1 MPASPSSPP
10 IPTLW
15 ETLKVWMKIGLL
27 SFGGPTGQI
36 ALMHRE
42 LVEKR
47 RWISDS
53 RFLHALNYCM
63 LLPGPEAQQ
72 LAIYTGWL
80 LQRTMGAVV
89 AGLLFVLPG
98 ALLIGLISYCYVAF
112 GDVPAVDAVF
122 YGLKPA
128 VLAIVAAAM
137 IRMSQRILRNP
148 VLWAVSALAF
158 VAIFFFGAPFP
169 VIVLGALGFGFVA
182 SAKRP
187 QWLQVGNAGGHGA
200 KAEATDEEGYLISDA
215 HVATVRPPWWRTLG
229 TIALWTAVWTAPLV
243 VVMVAFGRG
252 HVLTE
257 QALFFARAALV
268 TFGGAYAVLPY
279 VAQQA
284 VENHG
289 WITATQMVDGLG
301 LAETTPGPLILV
313 LQFVGF
319 VGGWQDP
326 GAVSPL
332 ALATAAALITS
343 WMTFVPGFLFIL
355 AGAPYVETTRGHL
368 RLAAALT
375 AVTAA
380 VVGIILNLAVWFG
393 WHVVWSAE
401 SGVDFVSLA
410 LAIAFF
416 AMLQWGRADVIRVVL
431 IGAACGVAWRLG
443 VLPWLA

>member
-1 MPASPSSPP
+1 MSQPSTSNKVL
-10 IPTLW
+10 TLA
-15 ETLKVWMKIGLL
+15 ETLMVWVKIGLL
-27 SFGGPTGQI
+27 SFGGPSGQI

-47 RWISDS
+47 RWISDR

-80 LQRTMGAVV
+80 LQRTLGAVI

-98 ALLIGLISYCYVAF
+98 ALFIGVISYAYVAF
-112 GDVPAVDAVF
+112 GDLPLLQAIF

-137 IRMSQRILRNP
+137 IRMSQKILGKP
-148 VLWAVSALAF
+148 LLWLISALAF
-158 VAIFFFGAPFP
+158 IGIFFLNLPFP
-169 VIVLGALGFGFVA
+169 LIVLSALGFGIFA
-182 SAKRP
+182 SYWYP
-187 QWLQVGNAGGHGA
+187 QWLQTNGKSGAAQNANTA
-200 KAEATDEEGYLISDA
+200 AETDYLISDSSA
-215 HVATVRPPWWRTLG
+215 AATRPTLAK
-229 TIALWTAVWTAPLV
+229 TLKTVALWTIVWTAPLLLV
-243 VVMVAFGRG
+243 LVALGQG
-252 HVLTE
+252 HILTE

-284 VENHG
+284 VEHHG
-289 WITATQMVDGLG
+289 WISATQMLDGLG

-319 VGGWQDP
+319 VGGWQHP
-326 GAVSPL
+326 ESFSPL
-332 ALATAAALITS
+332 VTAVLAAGITS

-355 AGAPYVETTRGHL
+355 AGAPYVEATRGHL
-368 RLAAALT
+368 RFTAALT

-393 WHVVWSAE
+393 WHVVWDAE
-401 SGVDFVSLA
+401 RGADWISIA
-410 LAIAFF
+410 LAVAFF
-416 AMLQWGRADVIRVVL
+416 TLLQKVKMDVLWVIL
-431 IGAACGVAWRLG
+431 LGAVCGIATIYRL
-443 VLPWLA
+443 

>member
-1 MPASPSSPP
+1 MSQPDPSRCHLPLRT
-10 IPTLW
+10 TLG
-15 ETLKVWMKIGLL
+15 VWLKIGLL

-80 LQRTMGAVV
+80 LQRTLGALI

-98 ALLIGLISYCYVAF
+98 ALLIGLISYGYMAF
-112 GDVPAVDAVF
+112 GDVPAMEAVF

-137 IRMSQRILRNP
+137 IRMSRKILRNP
-148 VLWAVSALAF
+148 VLWVISALAF
-158 VAIFFFGAPFP
+158 IGIFFFNLPFP
-169 VIVLGALGFGFVA
+169 LIVLSALGFGVFA
-182 SAKRP
+182 SYRRP
-187 QWLQVGNAGGHGA
+187 EWLRAQGGHASGDPA
-200 KAEATDEEGYLISDA
+200 MAAGDYIISDA
-215 HVATVRPPWWRTLG
+215 NTATSRPSIGRTL
-229 TIALWTAVWTAPLV
+229 TTVTLWTLIWTAPLLL
-243 VVMVAFGRG
+243 VMVALGRS
-252 HVLTE
+252 HILTE

-284 VENHG
+284 VESHG
-289 WITATQMVDGLG
+289 WISATQMVDGLG

-319 VGGWQDP
+319 VGGWQNP
-326 GAVSPL
+326 ETFSPALTAIL
-332 ALATAAALITS
+332 AATITS

-355 AGAPYVETTRGHL
+355 AGAPYVEATRGYL
-368 RLAAALT
+368 RFSAALT
-375 AVTAA
+375 AITAA

-393 WHVVWSAE
+393 WHVIRHPQQGW
-401 SGVDFVSLA
+401 DFISLA

-416 AMLQWGRADVIRVVL
+416 VILQKYKIDVIWVIL
-431 IGAACGVAWRLG
+431 SGAACGLLIYLTGFLPLG
-443 VLPWLA
+443 